1 MPASSCRLRPVPF
14 LPIPHSSLASIT
26 TMKSTATRTMKSIA
40 TLLACTLVTLAPVA
54 ATVTINGEFGPLQDS
69 NGGILADTATLWAII
84 YDQNDDGVLPGGLGL
99 NESLVAADSGIA
111 YTAFVGQTL
120 VEDLM
125 IAGDRVIALGDFN
138 AFETGGVAVPVL
150 AGVDL
155 AARGLTNFR
164 PYGFYWFPGS
174 TASVQNFDIGGFQ
187 VGGINELINYT
198 GTGTNYI
205 GTQIPGTDGTMTTSL
220 FDQAM
225 DGNLPSSRFTAV
237 AAIPEPSAA
246 LLGLAGLLAFVRR
259 RRA

>member
-1 MPASSCRLRPVPF
+1 
-14 LPIPHSSLASIT
+14 
-26 TMKSTATRTMKSIA
+26 MKSIA

-155 AARGLTNFR
+155 AARDLRQLR

-187 VGGINELINYT
+187 VGGINELVNYT
-198 GTGTNYI
+198 GIGTNYI
-205 GTQIPGTDGTMTTSL
+205 GSQIPLDGATMTTSL

>member
-1 MPASSCRLRPVPF
+1 
-14 LPIPHSSLASIT
+14 
-26 TMKSTATRTMKSIA
+26 MKSIA

-138 AFETGGVAVPVL
+138 AFETGGVAFPTL
-150 AGVDL
+150 NVDL
-155 AARGLTNFR
+155 AARGLTQLR

-187 VGGINELINYT
+187 VGGINELVNYT
-198 GTGTNYI
+198 GIGTNYI
-205 GTQIPGTDGTMTTSL
+205 GSQIPLDGATMTTSL
-220 FDQAM
+220 FDQELGG
-225 DGNLPSSRFTAV
+225 DLPSSRFTAV

-246 LLGLAGLLAFVRR
+246 LLGLAGLLAIVRR

>member
-1 MPASSCRLRPVPF
+1 
-14 LPIPHSSLASIT
+14 
-26 TMKSTATRTMKSIA
+26 MKSIA

-125 IAGDRVIALGDFN
+125 IAGDRVIALGDFD
-138 AFETGGVAVPVL
+138 ASATGGVAFPTL
-150 AGVDL
+150 NGVDL
-155 AARGLTNFR
+155 AARGLTQLR

-174 TASVQNFDIGGFQ
+174 ISGQQLDIGGFQ
-187 VGGINELINYT
+187 VGGINELVNYT
-198 GTGTNYI
+198 GIGTNYI
-205 GTQIPGTDGTMTTSL
+205 GSQIPLDGATMTTSL
-220 FDQAM
+220 FDQELGG
-225 DGNLPSSRFTAV
+225 DLPSSRFTAV

-246 LLGLAGLLAFVRR
+246 LLGLAGLLAIVRR

>member
-1 MPASSCRLRPVPF
+1 MK
-14 LPIPHSSLASIT
+14 LAP
-26 TMKSTATRTMKSIA
+26 TRTMKSIA

-54 ATVTINGEFGPLQDS
+54 ATVTINGEYGPLQDS

-84 YDQNDDGVLPGGLGL
+84 YDQNNDGVLPGGLGI

-155 AARGLTNFR
+155 AARGLTIFR

-187 VGGINELINYT
+187 IGGINELVNYT
-198 GTGTNYI
+198 GTGTGANYI
-205 GTQIPGTDGTMTTSL
+205 GTQIPLDGASVTTSL
-220 FDQAM
+220 FDQELG
-225 DGNLPSSRFTAV
+225 GNLPASRFTAV

-246 LLGLAGLLAFVRR
+246 LLGLAGLLAIVRR

>member
-1 MPASSCRLRPVPF
+1 
-14 LPIPHSSLASIT
+14 
-26 TMKSTATRTMKSIA
+26 MKSIA

-138 AFETGGVAVPVL
+138 AFETGGVAFPTL
-150 AGVDL
+150 NVDL
-155 AARGLTNFR
+155 AARDLRQLR

-187 VGGINELINYT
+187 VGGINELVNYT
-198 GTGTNYI
+198 GIGTNYI
-205 GTQIPGTDGTMTTSL
+205 GSQIPLDGATMTTSL
-220 FDQAM
+220 FDQELGG
-225 DGNLPSSRFTAV
+225 DLPSSRFTAV

>member
-1 MPASSCRLRPVPF
+1 MK
-14 LPIPHSSLASIT
+14 LAP
-26 TMKSTATRTMKSIA
+26 TRTMKSIA

-54 ATVTINGEFGPLQDS
+54 ATVTINGEFGMLRDS
-69 NGGILADTATLWAII
+69 DGDILANTATLWAII
-84 YDQNDDGVLPGGLGL
+84 YDENNDGVLPGGLGL

-125 IAGDRVIALGDFN
+125 IAGDRVIFVGQFN
-138 AFETGGVAVPVL
+138 DPDGVAVPVL

-155 AARGLTNFR
+155 ADKGLTALR

-187 VGGINELINYT
+187 IGGINELVNYT
-198 GTGTNYI
+198 DIGASI
-205 GTQIPGTDGTMTTSL
+205 GTQIPLDGATMTTAL
-220 FDQAM
+220 YDLNINP
-225 DGNLPSSRFTAV
+225 DTNLPTSRFTAV

>member
-1 MPASSCRLRPVPF
+1 
-14 LPIPHSSLASIT
+14 
-26 TMKSTATRTMKSIA
+26 MKSIA

-54 ATVTINGEFGPLQDS
+54 ATVTINGEYGPLQDS

-84 YDQNDDGVLPGGLGL
+84 YDQNNDGVLPGGLGI

-125 IAGDRVIALGDFN
+125 IGTDRVIFVGQFN
-138 AFETGGVAVPVL
+138 DPDGVAFPTL

-155 AARGLTNFR
+155 GARGLTIFR

-187 VGGINELINYT
+187 IGGINELVNYT

-220 FDQAM
+220 FDQELGG
-225 DGNLPSSRFTAV
+225 DLPSSRFTAV

-246 LLGLAGLLAFVRR
+246 LLGLAGLLAIVRR

>member
-1 MPASSCRLRPVPF
+1 
-14 LPIPHSSLASIT
+14 
-26 TMKSTATRTMKSIA
+26 MKSIA

-125 IAGDRVIALGDFN
+125 IAGDRVIALGDFD
-138 AFETGGVAVPVL
+138 ASATGGVAFPTL
-150 AGVDL
+150 NVDL
-155 AARGLTNFR
+155 AARGLTQLR

-174 TASVQNFDIGGFQ
+174 TASGQNFDIGGFQ
-187 VGGINELINYT
+187 VGGINELVNYT
-198 GTGTNYI
+198 GIGTNYI
-205 GTQIPGTDGTMTTSL
+205 GSQIPLDGATMTTSL
-220 FDQAM
+220 FDQELGG
-225 DGNLPSSRFTAV
+225 DLPSSRFTAV

-246 LLGLAGLLAFVRR
+246 LLGLAGLLAIVRR